1 MGIAGE
7 KFNKLTVLN
16 KTNEKANKTYLWLC
30 ECECGNLT
38 KVKKWNITSGN
49 TRSCGCLKVESIKK
63 VGQQNISHGMRYT
76 KIYKIW
82 ESMKRRCNNEKAERY
97 ASYGGRGITY
107 CEEWEKF
114 DGFYEWV
121 KESGYKEGLSI
132 DRIDVDGNYE
142 PSNCRWVTLEQ
153 QSFNKTN
160 SRKVHYKDKELTIA
174 ELAKKTGKSYH
185 LLYQRIVKLGWSV
198 SESTK

>member
-1 MGIAGE
+1 LGIAGE